1 MASSEKLQHV
11 KYITKIFHKIGK
23 SLRNFCV
30 DACVM
35 KIEKEDDWAAENVF
49 AYERV
54 LRL

>member
-1 MASSEKLQHV
+1 MASSEKLQYV
-11 KYITKIFHKIGK
+11 KSITKIFHKIGK

>member
-1 MASSEKLQHV
+1 MASSEKLQYV
-11 KYITKIFHKIGK
+11 KSIIKIFHKIGK

>member
-1 MASSEKLQHV
+1 MASSEKLQYV
-11 KYITKIFHKIGK
+11 KWITKIFHKIGK

-35 KIEKEDDWAAENVF
+35 EIEKEDDWAAENVL